1 MSLLEKQQ
9 RRFAFWAILPAFLL
23 FSFWV
28 AWPALKGFQFAL
40 SRWDGLTPPVPV
52 GLGNFREMFDAFLN
66 PDAGPAA
73 RMLPIAFQN
82 NLILMIFPM
91 IIILSISLFFA
102 SAFRKGIAGA
112 SLFRVAFFFPNIL
125 SSVAV
130 SVLWMLLYSTS
141 SFGVFNSILGSLNQV
156 LIQLGWVDR
165 PLVSTPFEFTNSAIL
180 AWSLIP
186 MIVWTAT
193 GFYMLLFLAAM
204 QSIPDSLYEAA
215 TVDGASH
222 FTQFRCITFPL
233 IRDTVVTG
241 MVFLLLGGL
250 KIFDQ
255 VWVIEQQQ
263 SRPDSNTL
271 ATLMYSKVF
280 NEYQVGYGTAIAV
293 FLFILVLVFSLAT
306 LRLYR
311 REALEFS

>member
-1 MSLLEKQQ
+1 MNLLERQQ

-23 FSFWV
+23 FTFWV
-28 AWPALKGFQFAL
+28 AWPALKGFYFAL
-40 SRWDGLTPPVPV
+40 TRWDGLTPPISI
-52 GLGNFREMFDAFLN
+52 GLGNFREMIGSFFN
-66 PDAGPAA
+66 PEAGPSA
-73 RMLPIAFQN
+73 RMLPIALKN
-82 NLILMIFPM
+82 NLILMFFPM
-91 IIILSISLFFA
+91 IIILMNSLFFA
-102 SAFRKGIAGA
+102 SAFRKGLAG
-112 SLFRVAFFFPNIL
+112 SSVFRVAFFFPNIL

-141 SFGVFNSILGSLNQV
+141 GFGVFNNVLNSINEG
-156 LIQLGWVDR
+156 LIHLGWIDH
-165 PLVSTPFEFTNSAIL
+165 PLVQVPFAFTDSPIL

-186 MIVWTAT
+186 LIVWTAT
-193 GFYMLLFLAAM
+193 GFYMLLFLASM
-204 QSIPDSLYEAA
+204 QSIPESLYEAA
-215 TVDGASH
+215 TVDGASA
-222 FTQFRCITFPL
+222 FTQFRCITMPL

-280 NEYQVGYGTAIAV
+280 NEYQVGYGTSIAV
-293 FLFILVLVFSLAT
+293 FLFVLVMMFSLAT